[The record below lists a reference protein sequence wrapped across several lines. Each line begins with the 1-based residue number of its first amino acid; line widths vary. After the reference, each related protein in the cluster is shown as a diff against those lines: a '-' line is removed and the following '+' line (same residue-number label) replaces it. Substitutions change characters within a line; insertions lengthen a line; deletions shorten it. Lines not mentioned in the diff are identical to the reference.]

1 MSADRPIKKLR
12 LLENHS
18 LSEKMNKLMM
28 LMDEFGISLYIQYN
42 GLYIEDSSNPNISF
56 ELIDRENRNGITN
69 FPPELEFDII
79 YDNPEY
85 LKHIEEESR
94 KYHEEQTKKEEEKK
108 QAEVARREKIRQ
120 EMLEQKK
127 QQDLAHLARLKAIYE
142 PTT

>member
-1 MSADRPIKKLR
+1 MTDKKLIKKLR

-18 LSEKMNKLMM
+18 LSEKINKLMV
-28 LMDEFGISLYIQYN
+28 LMDELGISLYIQYN

-79 YDNPEY
+79 HDNPEY
-85 LKHIEEESR
+85 LKHIEEENR

-108 QAEVARREKIRQ
+108 QAEVARREKIRL
-120 EMLEQKK
+120 EMLEQRR
-127 QQDLAHLARLKAIYE
+127 QQDLAQLAKLKAIYE
-142 PTT
+142 PTG